1 MSGTRKRFKAPWD
14 WLLNT
19 LTGGISTMLLVLN
32 YFVPNTIPTIITWS
46 IILGCAAFGVYGYS
60 IQDGKLK
67 VLRMGWSKDILINE
81 IQSIEYKPLAMM
93 GSIRTWG
100 IGGMFGYIGY
110 FRNSILNN
118 YTAYV
123 THRDK
128 TVLIK
133 IKNEQIVISPDD
145 PETFVQSLKSVV
157 EGNEHLTDSVE
168 TK

>member
-1 MSGTRKRFKAPWD
+1 MSGIRKRYKAPWD
-14 WLLNT
+14 WLLIT
-19 LTGGISTMLLVLN
+19 LTGGICTMLLILN

-67 VLRMGWSKDILINE
+67 VLRLGWSKDIPLSNIKSAE
-81 IQSIEYKPLAMM
+81 VKPLAMM
-93 GSIRTWG
+93 GSVQTWG

-128 TVLIK
+128 TVLIE
-133 IKNEQIVISPDD
+133 IENEQIVISPDD
-145 PETFVQSLKSVV
+145 PEVFVQSLKSVA
-157 EGNEHLTDSVE
+157 EGNENLTDSVE
-168 TK
+168 T